1 MIGTEMLGRGRT
13 MPNTKRN
20 ILIVDDDPSLR
31 KSLSQIFEQFGYDVR
46 FAEDGFSAL
55 HEIRYNVP
63 DILLSDLN
71 MPGMSGFE
79 LLSVVRRRFPA
90 VQTVAMSGAFA
101 GDGLQLG
108 VAADAFYEKGT
119 GLGYLIQIV
128 KAMSHPDRLP
138 SFRNPSILTPLWIP
152 SNGHNTAGQAYIMI
166 PCPECLR
173 TFPQILSDADTLIH
187 ATSCAYCLSLI
198 HYAILLP
205 TDPASPQAFQHK
217 TSEPTVSI
225 PIALAS

>member
-1 MIGTEMLGRGRT
+1 
-13 MPNTKRN
+13 MPNTRKDL
-20 ILIVDDDPSLR
+20 LIVDDDPTLR
-31 KSLSQIFEQFGYDVR
+31 KSLSEIFEQFGYDVR
-46 FAEDGFSAL
+46 SAQDGFSAL
-55 HEIRYNVP
+55 CEIRQRTP
-63 DILLSDLN
+63 DILISDLN

-119 GLGYLIQIV
+119 GLGFLIQIV
-128 KAMSHPDRLP
+128 KAMANPERLP
-138 SFRNPSILTPLWIP
+138 SYRNPSILAPIWIAK
-152 SNGHNTAGQAYIMI
+152 NGHNTAGQPYILV

-173 TFPQILSDADTLIH
+173 TFPEILSDADNLIH
-187 ATSCAYCLSLI
+187 ATTCVYCLSLI

-205 TDPASPQAFQHK
+205 TDPASPQAFQRK
-217 TSEPTVSI
+217 PPATVPAPVTAPDI
-225 PIALAS
+225 N

>member
-1 MIGTEMLGRGRT
+1 M
-13 MPNTKRN
+13 MPWEVSRMPDAKKN
-20 ILIVDDDPSLR
+20 LLVVDDDPSLR
-31 KSLSQIFEQFGYDVR
+31 TSFTLIFEQFGYRVR
-46 FAEDGFSAL
+46 SAGDGFSAL
-55 HEIRYNVP
+55 DEIRQDPP

-90 VQTVAMSGAFA
+90 VQTIAMSGAFA

-119 GLGYLIQIV
+119 GFGCLIQII

-138 SFRNPSILTPLWIP
+138 SFRNPSILAPIWIP
-152 SNGHNTAGQAYIMI
+152 TNGHNTAGQSYIMI
-166 PCPECLR
+166 PCPECMR

-187 ATSCAYCLSLI
+187 ATNCAYCLSLI

-205 TDPASPQAFQHK
+205 TDPALPQAFQRK
-217 TSEPTVSI
+217 ATDADTPVPLSV
-225 PIALAS
+225 AS

>member
-1 MIGTEMLGRGRT
+1 MLREGHQMLT
-13 MPNTKRN
+13 SQKN
-20 ILIVDDDPSLR
+20 LLVVDDDPLLR
-31 KSLSQIFEQFGYDVR
+31 GSLSQIFEQLGHSVR
-46 FAEDGFSAL
+46 TAEDGFSAL
-55 HEIRYNVP
+55 CEIRQRTP
-63 DILLSDLN
+63 DILISDLN

-108 VAADAFYEKGT
+108 VAADAFYEKGA
-119 GLGYLIQIV
+119 GLGFLIQIV
-128 KAMSHPDRLP
+128 KAMAHPDRLP
-138 SFRNPSILTPLWIP
+138 SYRNPSILAPIWIAK
-152 SNGHNTAGQAYIMI
+152 NGHNTAGQPYILV

-173 TFPQILSDADTLIH
+173 TFPQVLGDAENLIH

-205 TDPASPQAFQHK
+205 TDPASPQAFQRK
-217 TSEPTVSI
+217 PSAVAIPTTLPV
-225 PIALAS
+225 AS

>member
-1 MIGTEMLGRGRT
+1 
-13 MPNTKRN
+13 MPTSQKN
-20 ILIVDDDPSLR
+20 ILIVDDDPTLR
-31 KSLSQIFEQFGYDVR
+31 ASLSLIFEHFGHSVR
-46 FAEDGFSAL
+46 SAQDGFSAL
-55 HEIRYNVP
+55 CEFRQRTP
-63 DILLSDLN
+63 DILISDLN

-108 VAADAFYEKGT
+108 VAADAFYEKGA

-128 KAMSHPDRLP
+128 KAMVLTDRQP
-138 SFRNPSILTPLWIP
+138 IYRNPKILAPIWIVK
-152 SNGHNTAGQAYIMI
+152 NGHNSAGQPYILV

-173 TFPQILSDADTLIH
+173 TFPEILDDTENLIH
-187 ATSCAYCLSLI
+187 ETTCAYCLSLI

-205 TDPASPQAFQHK
+205 TDPASPQAFQRK
-217 TSEPTVSI
+217 PSAVGVPVPI
-225 PIALAS
+225 PLAS